1 MGCPV
6 PGCLKCAPVSSIR
19 QCFARV
25 KLNTSNPPLSVSIG
39 PSHPMN
45 RCIPPPS
52 QIILGGNTYH
62 MLVNPGMEVIRAGGG
77 MHRFMGWDGP
87 MLTDSG
93 GFQVFS
99 LTRAKHCRIDET

>member
-1 MGCPV
+1 MNSHRLSEVNAFATEISKGRVIITPACSKSPRRMV
-6 PGCLKCAPVSSIR
+6 KSSRLRSCRLAPVL
-19 QCFARV
+19 F
-25 KLNTSNPPLSVSIG
+25 NHLSPEDLAAAG
-39 PSHPMN
+39 
-45 RCIPPPS
+45 S

-93 GFQVFS
+93 
-99 LTRAKHCRIDET
+99 